1 MPDEGPRDSWASEHD
16 FLLHVEKEL
25 QHLLV
30 TTSGANWVNT
40 DAWDAVVRTV
50 HNLRGTAAVVD
61 HSVISRIF
69 EGLENKLNHPENFT
83 DSQLREEVDK
93 SLKLAAQSLRG
104 ASPALRPQPPTP
116 AAPVSVGLPP
126 ASLSPTILKYL
137 KPLNILV
144 VDDDEN
150 YRSRLREVY
159 RPLGMRVFEMAR
171 GSDLTPDLL
180 EKKKIHVVVLD
191 LKLPGEDGY
200 SICKR
205 LKASPASCH
214 VPIVFVSVAGELESR
229 LYGWQ
234 VGAEDFVVKPIDPLG
249 LLLRV
254 QFLVE
259 RAAAKRAQ
267 QQQFGVSYDAFL
279 ARVKKVI
286 EKGVA
291 EKEPVVLAMLSLTG
305 AGLEEKQR
313 AAGAKFLLDQ
323 LRRGDVLCSPAA
335 GSLMIL
341 QPDITLAAAR
351 KIFETIALRLKK
363 DFRLDCRVGLAQSP
377 SNGRTTQDLLAAS
390 KECLDRALGAG
401 EESLVITP
409 RSRKREEAA
418 PPKLV
423 VVDDDEVFLDQLGM
437 HFADLGF
444 TVVLVNDSQRAVEYV
459 RQNKPDLV
467 TLDVMMPDPDGLK
480 LLQSIR
486 KDPELAGTLVIM
498 ISAKGEEGSLLEA
511 FALGANDYLVKPF
524 RFPELDARVHKAL
537 RERVVAD

>member
-1 MPDEGPRDSWASEHD
+1 MPDEGSRDSWATEHD

-25 QHLLV
+25 QRLLE
-30 TTSGANWVNT
+30 TTRAVNWVNS

-50 HNLRGTAAVVD
+50 HNLRGTATMVG
-61 HSVISRIF
+61 HPIISRIF
-69 EGLENKLNHPENFT
+69 EGLEKKLNHPENFT
-83 DSQLREEVDK
+83 DSQLREEVDR

-104 ASPALRPQPPTP
+104 APPDLPPQAPTP
-116 AAPVSVGLPP
+116 AAPASVGLPP
-126 ASLSPTILKYL
+126 ASLSPAILKQL

-150 YRSRLREVY
+150 YRSRLRGIY
-159 RPLGMRVFEMAR
+159 QPLGMTIFEMDR
-171 GSDLTPDLL
+171 GSDLTPDFLA
-180 EKKKIHVVVLD
+180 KKKIHAVVLD

-234 VGAEDFVVKPIDPLG
+234 VGAEDFVVKPIEPLG

-254 QFLVE
+254 QILVQ

-279 ARVKKVI
+279 ARMKEVI
-286 EKGVA
+286 EKVVS
-291 EKEPVVLAMLSLTG
+291 EKEPAVLATLSLTS
-305 AGLEEKQR
+305 AGGEEKQH
-313 AAGAKFLLDQ
+313 AAGVKFLPDQ

-351 KIFETIALRLKK
+351 KAFETIALRLKK
-363 DFRLDCRVGLAQSP
+363 NFCLDCRVGLAQSP
-377 SNGRTTQDLLAAS
+377 NNGRTTQDLLAAS
-390 KECLDRALGAG
+390 KECLDRALAAG

-409 RSRKREEAA
+409 RSRKGEEAA

-423 VVDDDEVFLDQLGM
+423 AVDDDEVFLNQLGK
-437 HFADLGF
+437 HFAELGF
-444 TVVLVNDSQRAVEYV
+444 NIALVNDSRRAVEFV
-459 RQNKPDLV
+459 RQSKPDLV

-480 LLQSIR
+480 LLETFR
-486 KDPELAGTLVIM
+486 KDPELADTPVIM
-498 ISAKGEEGSLLEA
+498 ISGKGEEDSLLKA

-524 RFPELDARVHKAL
+524 RFPELDARVRKAL